1 MIKLSK
7 IIKRIKLPG
16 IIRRYKSMDS
26 VNRVG
31 RGHIDGKPVFVLMI
45 GYKRDDYDKLVD
57 PRKDAKETII
67 YEFDN
72 VRKID
77 NWIEVLNQ
85 IKSEIEAE

>member
-7 IIKRIKLPG
+7 LIKRIELPG

-31 RGHIDGKPVFVLMI
+31 HGHIDGKPVFVLMV

-67 YEFDN
+67 YEFDD
-72 VRKID
+72 VHKID
-77 NWIEVLNQ
+77 NWIEVLNG
-85 IKSEIEAE
+85 IKDEMEGE